1 MNVIPS
7 DHTFFTKEKMIVNT
21 IGNTINEENAF
32 VKNVWAKKLEFDAIA
47 VSCLNKESWR
57 LEIWFEFFSF
67 LTVECTQEILLY
79 FEFLFHDRVCKIVQK
94 LLFHIL
100 FTKNSLEIQ
109 NSAVFF
115 EFIWAGIVKC
125 TLRNNLIDVS
135 LCRFLVKITLSEKQK
150 TLQAL
155 FFSEKHLQSLSMIVL
170 RVY

>member
-1 MNVIPS
+1 MR
-7 DHTFFTKEKMIVNT
+7 KMLLSKMY
-21 IGNTINEENAF
+21 EQ
-32 VKNVWAKKLEFDAIA
+32 KNWNSMPLQFLAWIKKVDDWKYD
-47 VSCLNKESWR
+47 LN
-57 LEIWFEFFSF
+57 FFSF
-67 LTVECTQEILLY
+67 LTVECSQEILLY